1 MATQTISA
9 YLRTLISEKGREPDA
24 VLNVE
29 GHFGL
34 TYNHLIEF
42 IENQDQSI
50 KSQIKDTLVKIDFQ
64 NGNVFHFLDHLVQ
77 GMIKSIES

>member
-1 MATQTISA
+1 MSTQTISA

-24 VLNVE
+24 VLNVK

-64 NGNVFHFLDHLVQ
+64 NGNVFHFLDHLLQ
-77 GMIKSIES
+77 GMIKSLES